1 MNKPESCINETSD
14 KVPMQEIFV
23 NVTCIKRNP
32 VYYEDESLSQEGLF

>member
-23 NVTCIKRNP
+23 NVKRNP